1 MNYLRT
7 KAMFFLVLLMAN
19 IGVFAIGIDYVTVAQ
34 DEVCGN
40 DGKINFQIT
49 DLAYGQNFEVSL
61 DGGSSWTIFTHDV
74 MYSGDGY
81 TIYNLSADNY
91 YFRVREAGTT
101 SYENYSG
108 NPVVLAY
115 SPLPAP
121 ELVGYYTNHGN
132 TCVDNGAIGIIGVNA
147 TYYSIDNGATWQTS
161 DVFSVPNGVYHED
174 DLMVKNDCGA
184 TAHYFRDDTFSV
196 VSFQQIDIE
205 NATVGYGLDVD
216 VDGDDP
222 TCATCS
228 DGTLW
233 LNSYP
238 QDFVGLEWSINGNT
252 FESIDDYQ
260 ENIPP
265 GVYQITFKDGTC
277 EYLHP
282 DEVFVGGS
290 FIVNI
295 PDPMLKAQL
304 VANTSINTNADAEIQ
319 YSEAWSFAGNIEVQS
334 SSISDL
340 TGIEAFI
347 HLKELNCQSNNIT
360 VLNVSANTELT
371 NLNCS
376 GNSIGTLDLS
386 VNSDL
391 YDLNAGSCGLTDI
404 DLSQNLAL
412 EYLTLSDNAFES
424 LDLSL
429 NALLDDVYL
438 SDNSLLELTFGGNTP
453 GYVDLANNQSL
464 VCVQVGDPVFADNN
478 WDFDSGVSFTSSV
491 CLSSNAF
498 LSDISI
504 SGTTIDNFAFDTY
517 DYTINYPYCQSYD
530 DNVTAT
536 LDDATANLNI
546 ELPGVSNNHVCT
558 ITVTAEN
565 GTTEHVYTVNFVAS
579 DEIVINSVTA
589 NHPNCPDYYGGFTV
603 DATGGNGNL
612 ETGVFS
618 NYWDDDTQQVET
630 WSWWY
635 DGSYPID
642 NIGASNYVI
651 RVRDEDGCEEV
662 YNSGDS
668 IAIEE
673 PEYTHEI
680 GGYNNIS
687 AVGADNGSFIANA
700 SFEGASTYMYQL
712 LVWDELYNTWDNL
725 GVEQSSNEF
734 ENLAPGKYSYSFR
747 ALPMGCDIYTSP
759 STDVYVIISEPDLYT
774 VTINVTDGT
783 DPIDGASVTLDGTE
797 LTTDASGS
805 VSFTDLMDG
814 NYSYYVSADG
824 YTSYPGNVTV
834 NGADETV
841 DVTLNLIPIHYSV
854 TFNVTDGT
862 NPVEGASVTFGAAT
876 LFTDASGVLVIDDQ
890 PAADYDWSVSA
901 SGFVSQNGTVTV
913 LDQDVTIDVTL
924 VAETQYYNVTF
935 YVSDGTNP
943 IEGATVTIGIS
954 DFVTLANGYVT
965 SNALAAATFDYSV
978 TADGYQTVQDQFT
991 IVDQDITVNVELELL
1006 PAEVYDVTFNVT
1018 DGANPLENVTLSFNG
1033 SDFTSDASGEIIIY
1047 DVVPDTYV
1055 YSVEFA
1061 GYISETG
1068 EITVID
1074 QDVTIEIT
1082 LTWTEILEQTVVNV
1096 KFYPNPANDY
1106 IIVEQEDISLIEIID
1121 ICGKILFSK
1130 TASEASTKIDITNLN
1145 AGMYFIKTKNTLNKF
1160 IKQ

>member
-1 MNYLRT
+1 MLLG
-7 KAMFFLVLLMAN
+7 FLAIFGLQS
-19 IGVFAIGIDYVTVAQ
+19 FAIGIDYVTVAQ

-40 DGKINFQIT
+40 DGEINFQIT
-49 DLAYGQNFEVSL
+49 GLAYGQDFEVSL
-61 DGGSSWTIFTHDV
+61 DGGSSWTTFTHDV
-74 MYSGDGY
+74 MYSGGGY
-81 TIYNLSADNY
+81 SIYFLSAADYN
-91 YFRVREAGTT
+91 FVVREVGDAFGVQYT
-101 SYENYSG
+101 G

-115 SPLPAP
+115 SPLPVP
-121 ELVGYYTNHGN
+121 ELVGYYTGHGN
-132 TCVDNGAIGIIGVNA
+132 TCVDNGSIGIIGVNA

-161 DVFSVPNGVYHED
+161 DVFSVPNGVYYED
-174 DLMVKNDCGA
+174 DLMVKNDCGV
-184 TAHYFRDDTFSV
+184 TAHYFRDETFSV

-205 NATVGYGLDVD
+205 DATVGYGLEVD

-228 DGTLW
+228 DGMLW

-238 QDFVGLEWSINGNT
+238 QDFVGLEWSINGNA
-252 FESIDDYQ
+252 FESVDDYQ
-260 ENIPP
+260 QNIPP
-265 GVYQITFKDGTC
+265 GVYQITFKDETC

-290 FIVNI
+290 FVVNI

-334 SSISDL
+334 SNISDL
-340 TGIEAFI
+340 TGLEAFI

-386 VNSDL
+386 ANSDL
-391 YDLNAGSCGLTDI
+391 YDLNAGSCGLIDI

-412 EYLTLSDNAFES
+412 VFLTLSDNALES

-429 NALLDDVYL
+429 NASLDDVYL

-453 GYVDLANNQSL
+453 GYVDLANNQNL
-464 VCVQVGDPVFADNN
+464 VCVQVGDPDFADNN

-589 NHPNCPDYYGGFTV
+589 NHPTCPDYYGGFTV

-612 ETGVFS
+612 ETGVFTNTGS
-618 NYWDDDTQQVET
+618 GV

-662 YNSGDS
+662 YNGGDS

-673 PEYTHEI
+673 PEYTQEI

-687 AVGADNGSFIANA
+687 AVGADDGSFIANVT
-700 SFEGASTYMYQL
+700 FEGASSYMYQL
-712 LVWDELYNTWDNL
+712 LVWDELYSTWDNL

-759 STDVYVIISEPDLYT
+759 STNVYVIISEPDLYT

-805 VSFTDLMDG
+805 VTFTDLMDG

-824 YTSYPGNVTV
+824 YSSYPGNVTV

-841 DVTLNLIPIHYSV
+841 DVTLDLIPIHYSV

-876 LFTDASGVLVIDDQ
+876 LLTDASGVLVIDDQ
-890 PAADYDWSVSA
+890 PAAEYDWSVSA
-901 SGFVSQNGTVTV
+901 TGFVTQSGTVTV
-913 LDQDVTIDVTL
+913 SDQDVTIDVTL
-924 VAETQYYNVTF
+924 VAETQFYNVTF

-943 IEGATVTIGIS
+943 IEGATVTIGTY

-965 SNALAAATFDYSV
+965 SNALAAATFDYTV

-991 IVDQDITVNVELELL
+991 IVDQDITVNVELELV

-1018 DGANPLENVTLSFNG
+1018 DGTDAIEGASITFDGTDYTTDAAGQLVISDLEAGTYNYTVTAT
-1033 SDFTSDASGEIIIY
+1033 DY
-1047 DVVPDTYV
+1047 QTYE
-1055 YSVEFA
+1055 SQIE
-1061 GYISETG
+1061 
-1068 EITVID
+1068 VID
-1074 QDVTIEIT
+1074 QDVVE
-1082 LTWTEILEQTVVNV
+1082 NV
-1096 KFYPNPANDY
+1096 EMMLVGLSQNSMVDISVYPNPAKSSLTLNGVSSDA
-1106 IIVEQEDISLIEIID
+1106 IVNMYDITGTRIMTKEISGVGEFDVSHLASGIYMLEVRCGETIEII
-1121 ICGKILFSK
+1121 
-1130 TASEASTKIDITNLN
+1130 
-1145 AGMYFIKTKNTLNKF
+1145 KF
-1160 IKQ
+1160 QKM